1 MLRGVGMI
9 RATLAALALVIALQ
23 VGAHVARAE
32 AIPAC
37 AEDVVI
43 IGVGSFEDGRW
54 SAYTCGPAADDLG
67 AE

>member
-1 MLRGVGMI
+1 MM
-9 RATLAALALVIALQ
+9 RATLAMLALFAAVQL
-23 VGAHVARAE
+23 GAHVARAE

>member
-1 MLRGVGMI
+1 MM
-9 RATLAALALVIALQ
+9 RATLAMLALFAAVQL
-23 VGAHVARAE
+23 GAHVARVE
-32 AIPAC
+32 AIPPC

-54 SAYTCGPAADDLG
+54 TAYACGPAADDLG

>member
-1 MLRGVGMI
+1 ML

-32 AIPAC
+32 AIPTC

-43 IGVGSFEDGRW
+43 IGIGDYEAGRW
-54 SAYTCGPAADDLG
+54 SAYVCGPAADDLA